1 MAQSA
6 GTLRFPLLRELMTAR
21 SAALNMYPPPVQFA
35 PGQAFAARGRLC
47 PMRSTSWQVQEM
59 KKPRRSRLRQPRCAW
74 PADLAARAYRCR
86 GRPSAAPAAGP
97 DRSVLVPPLVMC
109 QDPRRLERENHSISP
124 PDRKPWAPLLA
135 WKSRIRAA
143 VRSLYRC
150 SAFQPAAA
158 SSPLL
163 EMRGSDRCSSR
174 THPVSQ
180 HPDLQPLFRSLRSK
194 QAASDLHSDR
204 LPAPSRLSPPNSER
218 VRPHSFRPTEVSR
231 LAEPL
236 KPACRGRQQADLERS
251 DPA

>member
-1 MAQSA
+1 MAASV
-6 GTLRFPLLRELMTAR
+6 GTLRFPLLRAQ
-21 SAALNMYPPPVQFA
+21 SAAVDLYPPPVQFA
-35 PGQAFAARGRLC
+35 AEQAFAARGRLC
-47 PMRSTSWQVQEM
+47 PMRSTSRQVQEI
-59 KKPRRSRLRQPRCAW
+59 KKSRRYRLQQPRCAW

-86 GRPSAAPAAGP
+86 GRASAALAAGP

-109 QDPRRLERENHSISP
+109 QDPRQLERESHSISP
-124 PDRKPWAPLLA
+124 PDREPWAQLLA

-150 SAFQPAAA
+150 SAFQPVPS

-204 LPAPSRLSPPNSER
+204 LPALSRLSPPNSER
-218 VRPHSFRPTEVSR
+218 VRAHSFRPTEVSR

-236 KPACRGRQQADLERS
+236 QPACTGRQQADLERS
-251 DPA
+251 GPA